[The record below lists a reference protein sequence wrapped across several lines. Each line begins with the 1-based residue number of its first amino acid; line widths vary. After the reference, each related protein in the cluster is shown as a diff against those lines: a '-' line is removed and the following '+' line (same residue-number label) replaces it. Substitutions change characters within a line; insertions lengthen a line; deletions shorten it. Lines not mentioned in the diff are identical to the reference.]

1 MNDLE
6 YKILNSQSKKIYI
19 NKNLYLYIGKTKKTW
34 YLKDNNTSKAIGEY
48 PSMSLDLATKISLG
62 KILPKTLK
70 DLIIEFLNYK
80 KSFISL
86 NTYKRYNVLHNKIKL
101 TSPLYYSYILDI
113 TPLDLIQ
120 YYKSLNHYEYIKRIH
135 TLLKLAYDYAILNSY
150 IEINPC
156 HNIPISMILPKP
168 KTIHMKYSIDK
179 EFINRL
185 LSFISRR
192 RDKLKVA
199 YTLLLLL
206 ALRVNTLSQLK
217 LSMFDFKR
225 NLLIIPAEIMK
236 TNIDHILPINEYI
249 SNLVK
254 EYVSKHNI
262 TEYLFPAQ
270 TNPYKHIHPNIFL
283 VMLRKDGFSKDET
296 TVHGFRSMLS
306 TICNDNEID
315 PIGIEWYLAHYNS
328 SSVSRAYN
336 HSQGLSRK
344 RKVLDFWF
352 DYLFKDLSHP
362 I

>member
-1 MNDLE
+1 
-6 YKILNSQSKKIYI
+6 
-19 NKNLYLYIGKTKKTW
+19 
-34 YLKDNNTSKAIGEY
+34 
-48 PSMSLDLATKISLG
+48 
-62 KILPKTLK
+62 
-70 DLIIEFLNYK
+70 
-80 KSFISL
+80 
-86 NTYKRYNVLHNKIKL
+86 
-101 TSPLYYSYILDI
+101 
-113 TPLDLIQ
+113 
-120 YYKSLNHYEYIKRIH
+120 
-135 TLLKLAYDYAILNSY
+135 
-150 IEINPC
+150 
-156 HNIPISMILPKP
+156 MILPKP
-168 KTIHMKYSIDK
+168 KVVHMKYSIDK
-179 EFINRL
+179 KFINRL

-225 NLLIIPAEIMK
+225 NLLIIPADIMK

-249 SNLVK
+249 SNLLK

-270 TNPYKHIHPNIFL
+270 TSPYKHIHPNTFL
-283 VMLRKDGFSKDET
+283 AMLRKDGFSKDET

-315 PIGIEWYLAHYNS
+315 PVAIEWYLAHYNS

-352 DYLFKDLSHP
+352 DYLFKDLTKS
-362 I
+362 